1 LFPFR
6 NFFVKQ
12 ENEMRKSRGLRKA
25 FTLIE
30 LLVVIAIIAILIA
43 LLLPAVQ
50 QAREAARRTQCK
62 NHLKQ
67 WGLAMHNYHDVHNQ
81 FAISGI
87 NNWGTTSKGS
97 ALVQLLPYVEQSAL
111 FTSIDFANTIPFTH
125 PNLDWWNVPNSSLVP
140 MLNPNGFTQRWM
152 SAKISILRCPST
164 QSPKSESWDWDMT
177 TSSYAPSMGAQRM
190 DSNTA
195 CQSFAPGSPEQLGRV
210 SGFFNDGP
218 SGHGNAANANE
229 TSGPFARTGWSANF
243 GQIPDGTSNTIMMG
257 EVLSTLECTDHGHY
271 GAFTMNNQWFAT
283 TAPINFRTCDSGHGY
298 TQPTPRP
305 ACNMTNSWPTARGFK
320 SDHTGGA
327 QFVLCD
333 GSVRFISENIDYA
346 TYQALGSRRDGTVV
360 GEF

>member
-1 LFPFR
+1 
-6 NFFVKQ
+6 
-12 ENEMRKSRGLRKA
+12 MRKSRGQRKA

-87 NNWGTTSKGS
+87 NQWGLTSKGS
-97 ALVQLLPYVEQSAL
+97 ALVQLFPYIEQSAL
-111 FTSIDFANTIPFTH
+111 FNSIDFANRTPWK
-125 PNLDWWNVPNSSLVP
+125 PGADWWCAPNSTL
-140 MLNPNGFTQRWM
+140 GFGPGAGGITQRWM
-152 SAKISILRCPST
+152 SAKISITRCPST
-164 QSPKSESWDWDMT
+164 QSPKYESWDWDMT

-190 DSNTA
+190 DAHNGCASYT
-195 CQSFAPGSPEQLGRV
+195 PGSVEQLGNV
-210 SGFFNDGP
+210 SGYFNDGQ
-218 SGHGNAANANE
+218 SGHGNDPNA
-229 TSGPFARTGWSANF
+229 TQISGPFARTGWSANF

-283 TAPINFRTCDSGHGY
+283 TAPINYRTCDSAHGY
-298 TQPTPRP
+298 IQPPPALRP
-305 ACNMTNSWPTARGFK
+305 ACNMANSWPTARGFK

-333 GSVRFISENIDYA
+333 GSVRFISENIDYG
-346 TYQALGSRRDGTVV
+346 TYQALGSRRDGRVI
-360 GEF
+360 GDY

>member
-1 LFPFR
+1 
-6 NFFVKQ
+6 
-12 ENEMRKSRGLRKA
+12 MSKSRGQRKA

-87 NNWGTTSKGS
+87 NQWGLTSKGS
-97 ALVQLLPYVEQSAL
+97 ALVQLFPYIEQSAL
-111 FTSIDFANTIPFTH
+111 FNSIDFANRTPWK
-125 PNLDWWNVPNSSLVP
+125 PGADWWCAPNSTL
-140 MLNPNGFTQRWM
+140 GFGPGAGGLTQRWM
-152 SAKISILRCPST
+152 SAKISITRCPST
-164 QSPKSESWDWDMT
+164 QSPKYESWDWDMT

-190 DSNTA
+190 DAHNGCTSYT
-195 CQSFAPGSPEQLGRV
+195 PGSVEQLGNV
-210 SGFFNDGP
+210 SGYFNDGQA
-218 SGHGNAANANE
+218 GHGNSNNATQ
-229 TSGPFARTGWSANF
+229 TSGPFARVGWSANF

-283 TAPINFRTCDSGHGY
+283 TAPINYRTCDSAHGY
-298 TQPTPRP
+298 IQPNPRP
-305 ACNMTNSWPTARGFK
+305 ACSMANSWPTARGFK

-333 GSVRFISENIDYA
+333 GSVRFISENIDYG
-346 TYQALGSRRDGTVV
+346 TYQALGSRRDGRVI
-360 GEF
+360 GDF

>member
-1 LFPFR
+1 M
-6 NFFVKQ
+6 K
-12 ENEMRKSRGLRKA
+12 MSRRSKKG

-67 WGLAMHNYHDVHNQ
+67 WGLALHNYHDVHNQ

-97 ALVQLLPYVEQSAL
+97 ALAQLLPFIEQAPL
-111 FTSIDFANTIPFTH
+111 YTAIDFSGRIPFTH
-125 PNLDWWNVPNSSLVP
+125 PNLGWWNVPNSTLG
-140 MLNPNGFTQRWM
+140 MNPNGFTQKWI
-152 SAKISILRCPST
+152 SAKISILHCPST
-164 QSPKSESWDWDMT
+164 QSPKTESWDWDMT

-190 DSNTA
+190 DAHNGCGAYS
-195 CQSFAPGSPEQLGRV
+195 PGSPEQLGNH
-210 SGFFNDGP
+210 SGYFNDGP
-218 SGHGNAANANE
+218 AGHGNSQNAQQI
-229 TSGPFARTGWSANF
+229 SGPFGRLGFAANF
-243 GQIPDGTSNTIMMG
+243 GQIPDGTSNTILMG

-283 TAPINFRTCDSGHGY
+283 TAPINYKTCQSGHGY
-298 TQPTPRP
+298 IRAPGV
-305 ACNMTNSWPTARGFK
+305 CGDTNSWPTARGFK

-333 GSVRFISENIDYA
+333 GSARFISDNVDYA
-346 TYQALGSRRDGTVV
+346 TYQRLGSRRDGQVV
-360 GEF
+360 GDY